1 MTFDVRFKSKIVAS
15 NWIEYTLIA
24 NCHNMGRVS
33 KPFLLEKTS
42 QVLIPECLGFFKDQR
57 TKLQGKYKL
66 VENAIK
72 FHPMLPCN

>member
-42 QVLIPECLGFFKDQR
+42 QVLIPECLGFFFKDQW
-57 TKLQGKYKL
+57 TKSQGKYKV
-66 VENAIK
+66 VENAI
-72 FHPMLPCN
+72 

>member
-42 QVLIPECLGFFKDQR
+42 QVLIPECLGPNHR
-57 TKLQGKYKL
+57 GS
-66 VENAIK
+66 IK
-72 FHPMLPCN
+72 W